1 MYKPKRI
8 DIRRGAATRNQSK
21 FIRKCGDIYLEK
33 RNYIE
38 EMLY

>member
-8 DIRRGAATRNQSK
+8 DIRRGAEHVNK
-21 FIRKCGDIYLEK
+21 KIIRKCGDIYLEK